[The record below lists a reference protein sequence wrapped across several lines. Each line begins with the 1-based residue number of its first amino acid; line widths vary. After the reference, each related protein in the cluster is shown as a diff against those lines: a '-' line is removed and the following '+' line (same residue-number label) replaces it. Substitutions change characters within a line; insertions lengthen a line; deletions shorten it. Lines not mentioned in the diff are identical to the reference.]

1 MISTYKELKAVL
13 KYEKPLYPNS
23 LFDYLTMNQRV
34 YNWKFIKLLR
44 HTEYF
49 HNKMEHNPLFKLL
62 YILYRRRKNK
72 LGVKIGVE
80 IDANTFGKGLII
92 HHNGNIVISSNA
104 RIGENCQLHG
114 DNCIGN
120 LGGDSGEACPV
131 IGNNVDIGVGAKI
144 LGPVHIADGI
154 KIGANA
160 VVNKSFTEEGI
171 TLVGVPAHKVERK
184 PQ

>member
-1 MISTYKELKAVL
+1 MIRTYKELKETIM
-13 KYEKPLYPNS
+13 YEKPLYPNS
-23 LFDYLTMNQRV
+23 LFDYLTNNQRV

-44 HTEYF
+44 YTEYF
-49 HNKMEHNPLFKLL
+49 HNNIHRG
-62 YILYRRRKNK
+62 ILYKILYVFYRRKKNT

-80 IDANTFGKGLII
+80 IDAGSFEKGLII

-104 RIGENCQLHG
+104 KIGENCELHG

-120 LGGDSGEACPV
+120 LGRNLGKACPI

-144 LGPVHIADGI
+144 LGPIKLGNNV

-160 VVNKSFTEEGI
+160 IVIKSFEEDNI
-171 TLVGVPAHKVERK
+171 TLVGIPAHKIEK
-184 PQ
+184 G